1 MKYIKSILI
10 GIVLI
15 FLLAIFFLSR
25 DEYILGDRVLEYSLG
40 DIDEDNEQE
49 LIVLTKNIS
58 SKFGT
63 DIVIYSSKDELNELY
78 RENFSEL
85 KPWKI
90 ITGDVDGDNID
101 EVSIGVYKETIFH
114 KVMAKRPFIYSY
126 IDNKLQPKWRGSRL
140 SKPIVDYTFY
150 DIDED
155 THDEIISIETLE
167 NEQMVLNSYK
177 WRGFGF
183 EGFLEGQ
190 NNYQAMEVSIE
201 ENRVIINGVDEG
213 EKFKG
218 QIIIEDNLLVVERVG
233 LK

>member
-15 FLLAIFFLSR
+15 FLISFFFLSR
-25 DEYILGDRVLEYSLG
+25 DTFILKDRVLDTALG
-40 DIDEDNEQE
+40 DIDGDNDDEF
-49 LIVLTKNIS
+49 IILTKGIL
-58 SKFGT
+58 SKYGK
-63 DIVIYSSKDELNELY
+63 DVVIYSNANELNELY
-78 RENFSEL
+78 REDFSEL
-85 KPWKI
+85 KPWRI
-90 ITGDVDGDNID
+90 DAGDVDGDNID

-114 KVMAKRPFIYSY
+114 KIMAKRPFIYSY
-126 IDNKLQPKWRGSRL
+126 IDNKLHPKWRGSRL

-150 DIDED
+150 DIDGD
-155 THDEIISIETLE
+155 DHDEIISIETLE

-190 NNYQAMEVSIE
+190 SNYLSLELSKE
-201 ENRVIINGVDEG
+201 ENGVIVYVLDEGTKFMGQVII
-213 EKFKG
+213 K
-218 QIIIEDNLLVVERVG
+218 DNLLVIERMG